1 MFKIQQ
7 GIWHHEHL
15 IRTGSAHR
23 VEACANTSSR
33 RSTGMEKREE
43 GEERN
48 STRSPPL
55 AGEQERQIEQ
65 ANQKV

>member
-7 GIWHHEHL
+7 EIWHHEHL

-43 GEERN
+43 GEEERN
-48 STRSPPL
+48 STRSPP
-55 AGEQERQIEQ
+55 
-65 ANQKV
+65 